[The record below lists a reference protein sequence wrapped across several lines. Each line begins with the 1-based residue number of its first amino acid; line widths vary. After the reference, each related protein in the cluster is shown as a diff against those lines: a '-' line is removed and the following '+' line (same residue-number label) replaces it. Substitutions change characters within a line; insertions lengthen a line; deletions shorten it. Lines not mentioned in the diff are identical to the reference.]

1 MSENV
6 IIEEIKTYANRKT
19 IILTV
24 SLLISGGGILIACIL
39 SLLEGIGVL
48 KINIAM
54 FFFCVI
60 YSCNVNFNLGYKS
73 L

>member
-54 FFFCVI
+54 FFGSSLGCV
-60 YSCNVNFNLGYKS
+60 L
-73 L
+73 

>member
-1 MSENV
+1 MSKNV

-24 SLLISGGGILIACIL
+24 SLLMSGGGILIACIL

-48 KINIAM
+48 KINI
-54 FFFCVI
+54 
-60 YSCNVNFNLGYKS
+60 KS
-73 L
+73 Y

>member
-54 FFFCVI
+54 FFCVI

>member
-54 FFFCVI
+54 FFEASSECV
-60 YSCNVNFNLGYKS
+60 SR
-73 L
+73 

>member
-54 FFFCVI
+54 FFLCYIFLQC
-60 YSCNVNFNLGYKS
+60 
-73 L
+73 